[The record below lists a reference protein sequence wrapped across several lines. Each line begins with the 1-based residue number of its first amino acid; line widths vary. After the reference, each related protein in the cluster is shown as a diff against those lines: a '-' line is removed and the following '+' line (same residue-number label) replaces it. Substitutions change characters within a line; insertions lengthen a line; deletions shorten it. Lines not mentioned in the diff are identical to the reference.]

1 MPRRLW
7 LAFAVPLLAFSQT
20 PQAGALISGVLLER
34 DAQTATGEFSLR
46 NGDNQVFRYRFDGQ
60 TYVEREKEPID
71 VARLNPGDK
80 IEVLSDRMP
89 GILLRYALTIHVLPT
104 AALPRPAAARRPR
117 PSAGS
122 EDRLIPAGNLSYSG
136 VVFRVYSG
144 RLVLRTRAGDRS
156 IALRPDT
163 RYMAEGA
170 LVEGAALKPNMRV
183 FVRAGKSLYDEV
195 EAYQIVWG
203 SILQPR

>member
-7 LAFAVPLLAFSQT
+7 IAFAVPLLVLAQT
-20 PQAGALISGVLLER
+20 PQPGALVSGVLLER
-34 DAQTATGEFSLR
+34 DAQAASGELSLR
-46 NGDNQVFRYRFDGQ
+46 AGDNQVFRYRFDGR

-89 GILLRYALTIHVLPT
+89 GLLLRYALTIRVLPP
-104 AALPRPAAARRPR
+104 AAAPRPAAARRPR
-117 PSAGS
+117 ASAGS
-122 EDRLIPAGNLSYSG
+122 EDRSIPAGNISYSG

-144 RLVLRTRAGDRS
+144 QMVLRTRAGDRS
-156 IALRPDT
+156 ILLRPDT
-163 RYMAEGA
+163 RYLADGT

-183 FVRAGKSLYDEV
+183 FVRAGRSLYDEV